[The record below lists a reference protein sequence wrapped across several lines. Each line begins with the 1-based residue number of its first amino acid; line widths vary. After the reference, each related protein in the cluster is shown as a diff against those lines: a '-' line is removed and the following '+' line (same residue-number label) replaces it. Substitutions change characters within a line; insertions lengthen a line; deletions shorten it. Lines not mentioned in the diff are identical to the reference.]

1 MISPVWSR
9 CEVHHK
15 KNDLR
20 GNDALP
26 NFSPRE
32 RVVRQLLSGISFI
45 VLALLGAHSAFAQKD
60 IYSADYIV
68 PGFRDF
74 IGVDTGNAHLRG
86 YCVDLAIGVAR
97 DAYAPRICLP
107 REVTDEQI
115 VRVVVQYIDSQP
127 ARLQEDFVRLATEAL
142 RKTWPCKRYP
152 RPYAISGVM
161 LLALSGHPW
170 LHRPCPLSGVKRTSL
185 GAPHMYL
192 TNHLHRALLRT
203 QT

>member
-32 RVVRQLLSGISFI
+32 RGVIVRQLLSGISFI

-68 PGFRDF
+68 PGCRDF

-97 DAYAPRICLP
+97 DAYPPRICLP

-161 LLALSGHPW
+161 SAFGP
-170 LHRPCPLSGVKRTSL
+170 
-185 GAPHMYL
+185 
-192 TNHLHRALLRT
+192 
-203 QT
+203 